1 VLQAAADAGDVPGV
15 VAVATNR
22 DGNIYEGGFGR
33 RNLNESTPMSP
44 DTVVWIASMT
54 KAPHRH
60 CGHAAGRAGE
70 DRSRQPV
77 TRWVPDLARTQ
88 VLDGWDAGRATAH
101 ASAQASDHDA
111 PSAHAHRRVRLRSVE
126 LGPGALPETQGHSRH
141 RQLQEHRADHSA
153 CCPIQGDRWTY
164 GIGIDWAGKT
174 VEAVSGTTL
183 GQYLKDN
190 LFDPLGMSDTA
201 FKITP
206 DMRSRLAKVHQ
217 HGADR
222 RKYTPIEF
230 EMPQE
235 PEFEMG
241 GGGVYSTA
249 GDYAKFVRMILNYG
263 KGNGNQILSPQTV
276 ALMSRNAMG
285 PLKVTMLKSEMPALT
300 GDAEF
305 FPGMPKNWGLS
316 FMINEQTA
324 PTGRTPGSLAWAGL
338 ANTYFWIDQN
348 KGVGRRVHDAGAAVC
363 RREGAA
369 AVLRFREDRLPVDGL
384 TAVNPPLSTLVRRER
399 RLSFIPGRRLPPCRW
414 GNICERG
421 SVAEVGEIARM
432 GNEP

>member
-1 VLQAAADAGDVPGV
+1 MSTDRRTFLKAGAALVATGGPGLALSDNSLQASADSVLQAAADGGDVPGV

-54 KAPHRH
+54 KALT
-60 CGHAAGRAGE
+60 GTAAMQLVEQGKI
-70 DRSRQPV
+70 DLDSPV

-88 VLDGWDAGRATAH
+88 VLDGWDADGQPRMRPPKRPITMRHLLTHTAGF
-101 ASAQASDHDA
+101 AYDLWSSDL
-111 PSAHAHRRVRLRSVE
+111 VRYQKIK
-126 LGPGALPETQGHSRH
+126 GIPGIGSCKNIALTTPLLS
-141 RQLQEHRADHSA
+141 D
-153 CCPIQGDRWTY
+153 PGDRWTY

-206 DMRSRLAKVHQ
+206 DMRSRLAKMHQ
-217 HGADR
+217 HGADG
-222 RKYTPIEF
+222 KYTPIEF

-316 FMINEQTA
+316 FMINEQPA
-324 PTGRTPGSLAWAGL
+324 PTGRTAGSLAWAGL

-348 KGVGRRVHDAGAAVC
+348 KGVGGVYMTQ
-363 RREGAA
+363 
-369 AVLRFREDRLPVDGL
+369 VLPFVDEKALPLFFAFEKTVYQ
-384 TAVNPPLSTLVRRER
+384 S
-399 RLSFIPGRRLPPCRW
+399 
-414 GNICERG
+414 
-421 SVAEVGEIARM
+421 M
-432 GNEP
+432 G